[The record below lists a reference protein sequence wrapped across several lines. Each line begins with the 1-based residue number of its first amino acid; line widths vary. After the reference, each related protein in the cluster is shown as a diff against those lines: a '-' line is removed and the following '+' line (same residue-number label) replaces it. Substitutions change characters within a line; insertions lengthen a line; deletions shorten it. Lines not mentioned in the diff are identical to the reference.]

1 MSVDGLRRAVR
12 ESVSGLPREFWWLWT
27 STLVNRLGAFVA
39 TFMALYLTL
48 DRGYSA
54 SYAGLVAALHGLGG
68 VISSLGA
75 GVMTDR
81 LGRRPTLLV
90 AQTATALSVA
100 LLGFMRD
107 PVAIA
112 AVAFLVGMASN
123 ASRPAVQAM
132 MADIVRPEDRI
143 RAFSLNYWAI
153 NLGFAVS
160 SAGAGF
166 IAEYSYLA
174 GFLIEAGM
182 TLVCAV
188 LVFVKLPES
197 RPEGK
202 DSPGG
207 SGESGSVSLLTVL
220 RDGRYMGVV
229 GLSFLIALV
238 FQQGYLG
245 LPVAMGEAGFTPADF
260 GMAIAVN
267 GVLIVVLQL
276 PVTRFIEHRD
286 PGRLLVISSLLAGYG
301 FGLTAFAGS
310 VGVFALTVCVWTLA
324 EIVNAP
330 TQTGLVVR
338 LSPVHGRGRYQG
350 MYTMSWAV
358 ASLVAPLMSGFV
370 IDHWGA
376 EWLWGTCAVV
386 GTVAGLGYGL
396 LMRRLPEEELP
407 EGKLPEEGLPEE
419 VLPREAKEAVGV
431 EKAAEVGAS

>member
-1 MSVDGLRRAVR
+1 MSVTGVRRALS
-12 ESVSGLPREFWWLWT
+12 ESVSGLPRAFWWLWA

-54 SYAGLVAALHGLGG
+54 SYAGLVVALHGLGG

-100 LLGFMRD
+100 LLGFVHD

-112 AVAFLVGMASN
+112 AVAFLVGMASS

-153 NLGFAVS
+153 NLGFAIS
-160 SAGAGF
+160 SVGAGF
-166 IAEYSYLA
+166 IAEVSYLA
-174 GFLIEAGM
+174 GFLIEAAM
-182 TLVCAV
+182 TLLCAV

-197 RPEGK
+197 RPERRTAG
-202 DSPGG
+202 PGAA
-207 SGESGSVSLLTVL
+207 EEDSVSLGTVL
-220 RDGRYMGVV
+220 RDGRFMGVV
-229 GLSFLIALV
+229 GLSFLVAVI

-276 PVTRFIEHRD
+276 PVTRLIEHRD
-286 PGRLLVISSLLAGYG
+286 PRRMLVVSSLLAGYG

-330 TQTGLVVR
+330 VQTGLVVR

-350 MYTMSWAV
+350 VYTSSWAV
-358 ASLVAPLMSGFV
+358 AALVAPLLSGFV
-370 IDHWGA
+370 IDRWGA
-376 EWLWGTCAVV
+376 AWLWGTCAVV
-386 GTVAGLGYGL
+386 GTVAALGYGL
-396 LMRRLPEEELP
+396 LMRRPPEDAGTGTGTEP
-407 EGKLPEEGLPEE
+407 VKPSPQA
-419 VLPREAKEAVGV
+419 PRSAQSAQS
-431 EKAAEVGAS
+431 AEQTV